1 MLFRSLYNGCN
12 RKNCLFLS
20 LLITQQN
27 KFSSSMMVVVDAPKN
42 IFADI
47 TITLLF
53 SKLEEI

>member
-1 MLFRSLYNGCN
+1 MLFRSLYNGGN

-27 KFSSSMMVVVDAPKN
+27 KFSSSMMVVVDAPTN
-42 IFADI
+42 ILVDI
-47 TITLLF
+47 TITSLF